1 MFREIYK
8 MLNSQD
14 WINTS
19 SEIEVLKGWYEKPKS
34 IQERVTKMTRK
45 YKFKY
50 KK

>member
-19 SEIEVLKGWYEKPKS
+19 SEIEVLKGWYEKPKTVK
-34 IQERVTKMTRK
+34 ERFKKITRK
-45 YKFKY
+45 YKFK
-50 KK
+50 K